1 MYQPASYLGV
11 SVHPKLMHPD
21 MRTAELD
28 AMAHAFVVGAGAAPA
43 AVIAVAARAGHDWRI
58 AVGAAGRRS
67 LAHPEAV
74 EPNTPFDL
82 ASVTKPIVATT
93 VARLVRK
100 RQISLATP
108 LGDLLPEIRGTRS
121 ETVPLSLFLAHR
133 AGLDAH
139 RSLYLPLLRG
149 EPVDKVAA
157 LREAADARRPDCA
170 DPLPADGFAPVY
182 SDLGYALLGEGA
194 SRVAGTPLDELVARE
209 VALPLGLDV
218 GAATTWLRRDPHFAK
233 RVAPT
238 EVVAFRG
245 GEIVGAVHDE
255 NAFALSGAHLS
266 GHAGLFGTAE
276 SVARFGAAVLD
287 AVSGRIPDWLTPS
300 EIEPLVAPRPG
311 GTLRAGFDG
320 RSETGS
326 SSGSIHGE
334 HSFGHLGFTGTSV
347 WCDPDQGLVTVILT
361 NRVSP
366 SRENVEIRRVRP
378 LLNDALCGVGNRLK
392 GAG

>member
-1 MYQPASYLGV
+1 GHRSQAR
-11 SVHPKLMHPD
+11 PD
-21 MRTAELD
+21 
-28 AMAHAFVVGAGAAPA
+28 
-43 AVIAVAARAGHDWRI
+43 
-58 AVGAAGRRS
+58 
-67 LAHPEAV
+67 AV
-74 EPNTPFDL
+74 EPSTPFDL

-100 RQISLATP
+100 RQISLEAP
-108 LGDLLPEIRGTRS
+108 LGDMLPEIRGTRS
-121 ETVPLSLFLAHR
+121 ETVPLSLFMAHR

-149 EPVDKVAA
+149 EPVDRVTA
-157 LREAADARRPDCA
+157 LREAADARRPECM
-170 DPLPADGFAPVY
+170 DPPPMDGFAPVY
-182 SDLGYALLGEGA
+182 SDLGYALLGEAVSRAAGA
-194 SRVAGTPLDELVARE
+194 PLDELVERE

-233 RVAPT
+233 HVAPT
-238 EVVAFRG
+238 EAVAFRG

-255 NAFALSGAHLS
+255 NAFALTGTRLS

-287 AVSGRIPDWLTPS
+287 AVSGRIPEWLMPS
-300 EIEPLVAPRPG
+300 EIEPLVIPRPG

-326 SSGSIHGE
+326 SSGSVHGRN
-334 HSFGHLGFTGTSV
+334 SFGHLGFTGTSL

-366 SRENVEIRRVRP
+366 SRDNVEIRRVRP
-378 LLNDALCGVGNRLK
+378 FLNDALCGVGNRLK
-392 GAG
+392 EAG